1 MAQFWYSRHL
11 RSRQGRHFVDMFSL
25 AINNELPFEVL
36 GACLGIPRGGETV
49 DRTERLDVRHRR
61 MVLLGELLWTMRGCA

>member
-1 MAQFWYSRHL
+1 
-11 RSRQGRHFVDMFSL
+11 MFSL